1 MIGVASQREQHET
14 KRQLTRVAGTGIGAA
29 EKRLYKNKQQG
40 ETRKEAFTRELRDAY
55 RNNRASDYRV
65 KNSGTRMGQATSRE
79 GVKDMIRQERR
90 RTSYPVSNA
99 EMDRYGTRDRALDA
113 RAVEASGGTARVMK
127 NRSEDMADTIWP
139 ANALRRNINAGTRE
153 TGYKAT
159 AIKEQNDRAAA
170 DQKRRDEENRAHHAE
185 RDRRLRAIRDE
196 QTLRA
201 ASDPIGNAYQ
211 RMTAGRNNKI
221 SKTRSNKK

>member
-1 MIGVASQREQHET
+1 MASQREQHEI

-29 EKRLYKNKQQG
+29 EKRLYKNQQQG

-55 RNNRASDYRV
+55 RNNRASANKV
-65 KNSGTRMGQATSRE
+65 EKSGTRMGQAASRE
-79 GVKDMIRQERR
+79 GVKELKRQERR

-99 EMDRYGTRDRALDA
+99 EMDHYGSWDRALDA
-113 RAVEASGGTARVMK
+113 RAVAASGGTARVMK

-139 ANALRRNINAGTRE
+139 ANALRRNIDAGTRE

-159 AIKEQNDRAAA
+159 EIKEQNDRAAA

-185 RDRRLRAIRDE
+185 RDRRLRAIRNE

-211 RMTAGRNNKI
+211 RMTAQNNNRISKNRNNK
-221 SKTRSNKK
+221 K